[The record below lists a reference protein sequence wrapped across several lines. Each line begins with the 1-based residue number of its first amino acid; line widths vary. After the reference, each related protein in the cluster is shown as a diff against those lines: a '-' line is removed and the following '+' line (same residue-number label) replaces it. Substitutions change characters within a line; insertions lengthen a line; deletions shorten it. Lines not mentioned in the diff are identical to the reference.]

1 MLCYEDGEICVE
13 IRAAAKLHF
22 LSVCAIIIFRDF
34 HLCQMNSCFFLLP
47 RNKVFFHDFEDKPPQ
62 LRKKVLTLLY
72 NLRR

>member
-1 MLCYEDGEICVE
+1 MRMVKSALRLERLQSYI
-13 IRAAAKLHF
+13 F

-34 HLCQMNSCFFLLP
+34 YLFKMNSCFFLLP

>member
-1 MLCYEDGEICVE
+1 MVKSALRLERLQSYI
-13 IRAAAKLHF
+13 F